1 MAVKENKGKSG
12 IYRWINKET
21 GKSYV
26 GSSANL
32 SKRFYQYY
40 NYNHIA
46 DTKRNMR
53 IDRAL
58 FFFFKYGYSKFK
70 LEILEYCEISNLIE
84 REQYYLDL
92 LKPE

>member
-1 MAVKENKGKSG
+1 LAFRENRGKSG

-32 SKRFYQYY
+32 SKRFNLYF

-46 DTKRNMR
+46 ETKRNMR

-58 FFFFKYGYSKFK
+58 KKGNFHIK
-70 LEILEYCEISNLIE
+70 
-84 REQYYLDL
+84 
-92 LKPE
+92 